1 MNIRIIFRLFIFATL
16 FFCTQ
21 AKADPAIPQN
31 PPEIPSAIEEQPLA
45 TPEEHMEPVSYQ
57 GAFVKM
63 MLTLFGLIVLIII
76 SVWMLRR
83 LSQGR
88 MKQMN
93 SGRAIKI
100 LERRPLSAKS
110 ILYVIEIHG
119 KKMLVS
125 ESQLEVRFISSVEE
139 SLND

>member
-1 MNIRIIFRLFIFATL
+1 MNISIIFRLFLFAAL
-16 FFCTQ
+16 FFCIPI
-21 AKADPAIPQN
+21 KAEVSQN
-31 PPEIPSAIEEQPLA
+31 ETPTGIEEQQIAP
-45 TPEEHMEPVSYQ
+45 EHMEPVSYQ

-93 SGRAIKI
+93 AGRAIKI

-110 ILYVIEIHG
+110 ILYVIEVHG

-139 SLND
+139 SIND